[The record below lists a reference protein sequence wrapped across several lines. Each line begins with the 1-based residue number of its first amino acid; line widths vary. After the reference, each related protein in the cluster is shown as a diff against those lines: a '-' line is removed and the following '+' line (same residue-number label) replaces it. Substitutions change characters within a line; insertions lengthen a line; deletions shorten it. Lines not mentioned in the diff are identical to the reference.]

1 MPTQTASSGSKNCRS
16 NRLYNDRPLNW
27 DAFVPEGLKMIPGN
41 RIPTEHEEQRS
52 FVSLWRRSGLPRI
65 FAIPNGEARGI
76 AAATRLKAEGVS
88 PGVPD
93 LYCPEWRLWI
103 EFKRQ
108 NGGKVSKEQSD
119 WHRYLEGIGDG
130 VVVCKGAVDA
140 VGQVRGIR
148 EDAEREAKALCNKRR
163 G

>member
-1 MPTQTASSGSKNCRS
+1 MPTQTANYGSKNCRS
-16 NRLYNDRPLNW
+16 DRLYNDRPLDW
-27 DAFVPEGLKMIPGN
+27 DSFVSEGLKMIPAN
-41 RIPTEHEEQRS
+41 RLPTEHEEQRS

-76 AAATRLKAEGVS
+76 AAARRLKAEGLS

-108 NGGKVSKEQSD
+108 QGGSVSAEQSD
-119 WHRYLEGIGDG
+119 WHVYLEGIGDM
-130 VVVCKGAVDA
+130 VIVCKGAVDA
-140 VGQVRGIR
+140 VEKVR
-148 EDAEREAKALCNKRR
+148 ALRDEI
-163 G
+163 